1 MWMISRV
8 GVQTLYA
15 IEVRRKIVKRQ
26 NSNPLREVR
35 LVRLANILQRGQPV
49 SRGALEAELETS
61 RATLTRD
68 IATLR
73 DQLNMPIAFDREY
86 EGYVLAQ
93 KGTEIGPK
101 YELPG
106 LWISTNEAKAIL
118 ALVNV
123 TLGLDPG
130 ILRPSFAPLR
140 SWIKRIAGLDYDAPP
155 PISDKLHIDLRFPHD
170 YDSDVFIDV
179 STALY
184 DDKRVD
190 IEVCSRLIK
199 SVSPLSYILTN
210 EGWLIDVFQETP
222 EQVFRVP
229 MERISSVKVLKQPAR
244 RPRQQSEAEGLFWTN
259 SLGQFVPILYL
270 GSART

>member
-1 MWMISRV
+1 M
-8 GVQTLYA
+8 
-15 IEVRRKIVKRQ
+15 RRGNVKRQ

-49 SRGALEAELETS
+49 SRRALEAELAVS

-93 KGTEIGPK
+93 IDTQIGPK

-118 ALVNV
+118 TLVNV
-123 TLGLDPG
+123 TLELDPG

-184 DDKRVD
+184 EDKRVN
-190 IEVCSRLIK
+190 IKLRGSLIK
-199 SVSPLSYILTN
+199 SVSPLSYILSN

-229 MERISSVKVLKQPAR
+229 MESIISVKVLKQPAI
-244 RPRQQSEAEGLFWTN
+244 RPSQRNEAESLFWTN
-259 SLGQFVPILYL
+259 SSGQFVPILHL
-270 GSART
+270 GSARA